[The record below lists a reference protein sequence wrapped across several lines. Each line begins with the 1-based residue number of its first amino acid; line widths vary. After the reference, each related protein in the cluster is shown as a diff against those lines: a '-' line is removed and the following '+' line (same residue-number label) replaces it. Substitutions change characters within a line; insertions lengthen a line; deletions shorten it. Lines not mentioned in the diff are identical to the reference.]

1 MVFITLEGIDGSGKT
16 TQLKLLQAWLKEQ
29 GTKAVITREPGG
41 TALGERI
48 RSLLLSP
55 ADGPQTAAAELLLY
69 AAARA
74 ELVHTVIQ
82 PALKAGQLVI
92 ADRFSDS
99 TWAYQVWGR
108 GLDPTWAQ
116 SVLAG
121 ATGGVKPDLTLLFDL
136 APTTSLSRTNR
147 GDRLEQE
154 NLDFF
159 QRVRQ
164 GYLALAQEEPE
175 RIRVIA
181 AHRPVAAIQAEV
193 RAYVAPLFTK
203 VLKGGH
209 DHEDDCGRGTRSGC
223 AAASGKTS

>member
-1 MVFITLEGIDGSGKT
+1 MVFITLEGIDGSGKS
-16 TQLKLLQAWLKEQ
+16 TQLKLLQAWLTEQ
-29 GTKAVITREPGG
+29 GREAVITREPGG
-41 TALGERI
+41 TALGEKI

-55 ADGPQTAAAELLLY
+55 EEGPQTSAAELLLY

-74 ELVHTVIQ
+74 ELVERVIQ
-82 PALKAGQLVI
+82 PAIAAGQVVI

-108 GLDPTWAQ
+108 GLDPMWAK

-121 ATGGVKPDLTLLFDL
+121 ATGGLKPDLTLLFDL
-136 APTTSLSRTNR
+136 APAASLSRTRR

-164 GYLALAQEEPE
+164 GYLALAQEEPD

-181 AHRPVAAIQAEV
+181 AHKKVAAVHAEV
-193 RAYVAPLFTK
+193 RAYVAPL
-203 VLKGGH
+203 L
-209 DHEDDCGRGTRSGC
+209 TRRC
-223 AAASGKTS
+223 